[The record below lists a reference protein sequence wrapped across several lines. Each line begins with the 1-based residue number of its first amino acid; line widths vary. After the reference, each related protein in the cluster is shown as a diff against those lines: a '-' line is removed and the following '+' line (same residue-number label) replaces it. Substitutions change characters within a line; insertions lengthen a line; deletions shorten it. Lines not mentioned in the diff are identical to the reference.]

1 MDITAKTDNRTT
13 NAQISQIGLNV
24 TCGRE
29 AGILVIFE
37 VADGCGCSTTIP
49 VSRAAEFMSIFRYD
63 DDVNFDDGTY
73 VESLKGKY
81 VRLEFDRPEVF
92 QGRLVAIGH
101 IVDDEWYASDNQTRR
116 ENGNEE

>member
-1 MDITAKTDNRTT
+1 MDITKKTDNRTA

-24 TCGRE
+24 TCGRG

-49 VSRAAEFMSIFRYD
+49 VSRAAEFMGIFRYD
-63 DDVNFDDGTY
+63 DDVNLDDGTY

-81 VRLEFDRPEVF
+81 VRLQFDRPEVF

-101 IVDDEWYASDNQTRR
+101 IVDDEWYVI
-116 ENGNEE
+116 